1 MDRLSLA
8 LQAARAAPSADNSQP
23 WQVRWDGASLSVHYR
38 PHAGIDPFGPGGHAT
53 LIGVGAVAENLCQA
67 VGPNAGELMPGNL
80 VTGSP
85 YFSLPLPEHD
95 MPATEAGLPL
105 FNRHTNRFPYSQ
117 RTLSPASLDEL
128 AAMAESPARLALVTT
143 ATARQAFSN
152 VAKVCCQARFC
163 NQELHEWLMGSL
175 RFSEGDAARGDG
187 LDVATLHLPPGG
199 ASFMQAIRPWQ
210 RMAALNKLGIFR
222 LMALT
227 EIQPLRHASL
237 ILCVVGA
244 DTSAGAFA
252 AGRLMERAWIHLN
265 QLGLAVHPYYVV
277 ADQQTRLTH
286 GHLPD
291 AWRDPVSQ
299 ALADLPPLLNLGTNE
314 RLHIALRVG
323 WPTKQVRRSRRLP
336 LDLIFRDESRLA
348 TAR

>member
-8 LQAARAAPSADNSQP
+8 LEAARAAPSADNSQP
-23 WQVRWDGASLSVHYR
+23 WQLRWDGARLSVHYR
-38 PHAGIDPFGPGGHAT
+38 PHPGIDPFGPGGHAT

-67 VGPNAGELMPGNL
+67 IAPNASQPMPGNL
-80 VTGSP
+80 ATGSP

-95 MPATEAGLPL
+95 RPATEAGLPL
-105 FNRHTNRFPYSQ
+105 FNRHTNRFPYGQ
-117 RTLSPASLDEL
+117 RTFSSASMDGL
-128 AAMAESPARLALVTT
+128 AAMAQSPARLVPLA
-143 ATARQAFSN
+143 AAADREAFST

-175 RFSEGDAARGDG
+175 RFTEEDAARGDG

-210 RMAALNKLGIFR
+210 WMAALNRLGIFR

-227 EIQPLRHASL
+227 EIQPLRKASL
-237 ILCVVGA
+237 ILCVVGS
-244 DTSAGAFA
+244 DTPAGAFA

-265 QLGLAVHPYYVV
+265 QMGWAVHPYYVV
-277 ADQQTRLTH
+277 ADQQTRLTN
-286 GHLPD
+286 GRLPD
-291 AWRDPVSQ
+291 AWREPVSQ
-299 ALADLPPLLNLGTNE
+299 ALADLPPLLNLGTDE

-336 LDLIFRDESRLA
+336 VDLIFGT
-348 TAR
+348 TAV